1 MGRKEEKT
9 RIKEMEK
16 LVADFKA
23 TFAQLTQDDFRLSAN
38 LETESKFDA
47 ENKKKH
53 GS

>member
-9 RIKEMEK
+9 RIKEMGE

-23 TFAQLTQDDFRLSAN
+23 TFAQLTQDDFKLPAN
-38 LETESKFDA
+38 LETDSKFDD

>member
-23 TFAQLTQDDFRLSAN
+23 TFAQLTQDDFRLPAN
-38 LETESKFDA
+38 LETDSKGYGED
-47 ENKKKH
+47 KKKH